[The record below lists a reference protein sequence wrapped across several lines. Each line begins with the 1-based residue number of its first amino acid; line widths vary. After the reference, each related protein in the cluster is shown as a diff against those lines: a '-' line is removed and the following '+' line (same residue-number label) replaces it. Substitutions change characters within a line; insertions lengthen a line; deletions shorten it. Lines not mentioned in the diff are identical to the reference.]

1 MVVDRHGCMTRFG
14 IVGAECVMV
23 LEWEDALENA
33 MMCKRVIVKGYV
45 GLDDCY
51 VGAFIRYAG
60 VACYVL

>member
-33 MMCKRVIVKGYV
+33 MMCKR
-45 GLDDCY
+45 D
-51 VGAFIRYAG
+51 
-60 VACYVL
+60 